1 MGLDV
6 ARGLAVVGMFAVHV
20 GPVAYRS
27 GAGYFLIA
35 AQGRSS
41 ALFVLV
47 AGCSLAVARER
58 ASACPAAV
66 LLRRTVIRCVC
77 LLVLGLC
84 LATLRTGF
92 FVILSFYAVYFL
104 AVEPFLRLGTRLLAV
119 AAAGVILGP
128 VLSYVLGPLLGFRT
142 AGRGAAPDLSD
153 LTSWAGVARTL
164 DQLLL
169 TGAYPALT
177 YLPYLLVGLALG
189 RLAETNRPALLW
201 LMASCGTA
209 AAIAGTPVSRLDWM
223 RRRPP

>member
-1 MGLDV
+1 MGDKRLVGLDA

-20 GPVAYRS
+20 GPDAYRS
-27 GAGYFLIA
+27 GAGYLLIA

-41 ALFVLV
+41 ALFVFV

-84 LATLRTGF
+84 LAALRTGF

-104 AVEPFLRLGTRLLAV
+104 AAEPFLRLRTRRLATV
-119 AAAGVILGP
+119 AAVGVILGP

-142 AGRGAAPDLSD
+142 AGRGAAPELSD
-153 LTSWAGVARTL
+153 LTSWAGAARML

-177 YLPYLLVGLALG
+177 YLPYLLLGLVLG
-189 RLAETNRPALLW
+189 RLAQTNRPAVLW
-201 LMASCGTA
+201 LVASCGT
-209 AAIAGTPVSRLDWM
+209 
-223 RRRPP
+223 